1 VAAGE
6 ADQVGGTPDAAA
18 LMASVVAQLPR
29 EPLSISGE
37 IEVTRRHGVVVGK
50 LGFEMNL
57 DFGAEPPSARYTLRD
72 AARKNLARLTL
83 ERHASNVVSRFETG
97 VPLRPAVM
105 PDTGAPVLDTDMT
118 WQDLTLSFLWWRQAK
133 VLGEDVVKGRA
144 CHVVELDAPPGEPP
158 GKVKLWVDRQVPM
171 MLQAEAFD
179 GKGKKV
185 RSLWV
190 KSFRKIKERWM
201 VREMEIQQE
210 PPSHRT
216 HITVTDLD
224 GRKIGEA
231 ETEDRVD
238 PQPVGD
244 AGSVTNRL

>member
-1 VAAGE
+1 MAA
-6 ADQVGGTPDAAA
+6 
-18 LMASVVAQLPR
+18 VVTQLPR
-29 EPLSISGE
+29 EPLSITGE
-37 IEVTRRHGVVVGK
+37 IEVTRRHGTVVRK

-57 DFGAEPPSARYTLRD
+57 DFGAAPPSARYTLRD
-72 AARKNLARLTL
+72 PEGKDLARLSL
-83 ERHASNVVSRFETG
+83 AREASNVVSRFETG
-97 VPLRPAVM
+97 NPMRETPVPDSSV
-105 PDTGAPVLDTDMT
+105 PVLDTDMT
-118 WQDLTLSFLWWRQAK
+118 WQDLTLSFLWWRQGK

-144 CHVVELDAPPGEPP
+144 CQVVELDAPPGEPP

-171 MLQAEAFD
+171 MLQAEAYD
-179 GKGKKV
+179 AKGKKV

-224 GRKIGEA
+224 GRRIGEA
-231 ETEDRVD
+231 DAEDRID
-238 PQPVGD
+238 PRPVGD
-244 AGSVTNRL
+244 AGAVTNSP